1 MIEKYIPKFLSCLY
15 DERIKDVIPGQE
27 LIDMFHSNQI
37 NSIYEILKAADTLR
51 LQGMPTKTLY
61 IGSWM
66 GFKTKLFSEYYGL
79 NITEVEL
86 DKRCKAVSEIW
97 NSDNKNYDGHI
108 QGDATKLNKE
118 FYEDFKTVINPSCE
132 HMNDEWYYNIPDGTF
147 MILQSND
154 FDIPQHTNIVKN
166 IQEMKNKYKMRDIY
180 SCTLQCTVY
189 QRFTLA
195 GIKMAESILP

>member
-37 NSIYEILKAADTLR
+37 NSIYEILKATDTLA
-51 LQGMPTKTLY
+51 LQGMPASALY

-79 NITEVEL
+79 EITELEL

-97 NSDNKNYDGHI
+97 NADNKNYKGDL
-108 QGDATKLNKE
+108 QGDAIQLDKE
-118 FYEDFKTVINPSCE
+118 FYKDFKTIINPSCE
-132 HMNDEWYYNIPDGTF
+132 HMSDEWYYNIPDGTF
-147 MILQSND
+147 VILQSND

-166 IQEMKNKYKMRDIY
+166 IEEMKNKYKMRDIY
-180 SCTLQCTVY
+180 SCALQCTVY

-195 GIKMAESILP
+195 GIKQ